1 MKIISRPLGRLVLG
15 LVAAC
20 SCAPVAAESPAA
32 APAARPAAEASAEG
46 EAKAPPHNQKALE
59 QAFDGAMTC
68 AALTAIKAN
77 DEPPATA
84 WEWGNRS
91 FAFAMLAVRFYTDAT
106 QKPLPHE
113 EINNMLTEYAN
124 ALIAMPEP
132 ERQPFEEGCGRK
144 YADMDRLCAANACP
158 HQAPGTEGDAP
169 TPAATSAS
177 GAEPATK
184 P

>member
-1 MKIISRPLGRLVLG
+1 MKLISRPRACLVLA
-15 LVAAC
+15 LIAAC
-20 SCAPVAAESPAA
+20 LCLPVAAESPAA
-32 APAARPAAEASAEG
+32 APATPPAGEATAEGADPAA
-46 EAKAPPHNQKALE
+46 PPANREALE

-77 DEPPATA
+77 QAAPAEA

-132 ERQPFEEGCGRK
+132 KRQPFEEGCGRK

-158 HQAPGTEGDAP
+158 HKAPEAGAASP
-169 TPAATSAS
+169 APAADAARETTT
-177 GAEPATK
+177 P
-184 P
+184 